1 MATLTQYWNDEAS
14 RLELA
19 LAAEQ
24 ATLATLRNALTLAQA
39 AQRAAADAARD
50 QADAVAAAR
59 RALAA
64 IPMPADGDPLLVRMQ
79 DALIGL
85 AAARVALA
93 NGELDVQRRRADL
106 AARQGRAVALGSE
119 LAEARRK
126 IGRAH
131 V

>member
-14 RLELA
+14 RLDLA

-39 AQRAAADAARD
+39 AQRAAADAARS

-64 IPMPADGDPLLVRMQ
+64 IPCRPTATRCWC
-79 DALIGL
+79 AW
-85 AAARVALA
+85 RT
-93 NGELDVQRRRADL
+93 R
-106 AARQGRAVALGSE
+106 
-119 LAEARRK
+119 
-126 IGRAH
+126 
-131 V
+131 